1 MGAADAGAAPL
12 LRRFEQW
19 RAHDRSGVVHFT
31 DSLVKL
37 FAEFAPGGGLA
48 AQSRFAYVRS
58 GSPARVPGACECG
71 FGGPAPRL
79 ARGLAVRHVTWRSWA
94 VGR

>member
-1 MGAADAGAAPL
+1 MLAEVIANGRGDAGAAPL

-37 FAEFAPGGGLA
+37 FADSAPGGGLA
-48 AQSRFAYVRS
+48 ANLGFAYVRS
-58 GSPARVPGACECG
+58 VPPRKCLARVVPLWRAS
-71 FGGPAPRL
+71 ARL
-79 ARGLAVRHVTWRSWA
+79 ARGLAVRHV
-94 VGR
+94 